1 MNKQK
6 EYYVMPQHD
15 KPKNMSNEWIKAL
28 KRFNKET
35 KLGNKPN
42 VFYIPKKGTKDFAK
56 VKSMMK

>member
-1 MNKQK
+1 MNR
-6 EYYVMPQHD
+6 
-15 KPKNMSNEWIKAL
+15 PKNRLKKNMPRMDNEWVKAL